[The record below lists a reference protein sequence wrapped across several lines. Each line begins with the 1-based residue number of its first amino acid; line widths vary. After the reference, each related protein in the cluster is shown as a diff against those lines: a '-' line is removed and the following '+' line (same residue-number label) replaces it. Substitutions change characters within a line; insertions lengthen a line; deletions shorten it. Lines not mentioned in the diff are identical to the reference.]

1 MRGEYRCGGWTWSAF
16 DLFRFHTITPKP
28 SHPMSTDSK
37 AEWRAFWN
45 ERYSEPEPAYGM
57 EPNVFF
63 AEQMRGLQAGRILLP
78 AEGQGRNALHAASLG
93 WQVVACDYSEA
104 GRRHALEAAARQGVE
119 ITYDLA
125 DLGDSDSLARII
137 GQGPFDAL
145 GVFYMHLPPREQEP
159 VLLALC
165 EALKPGGRLI
175 LELFSPEQLR
185 YDSGGPRKADM
196 LCDPDA
202 LQALLDPILQH
213 VDIRVELTELHEGPY
228 HEGTASVV
236 RAVGVR

>member
-1 MRGEYRCGGWTWSAF
+1 MA
-16 DLFRFHTITPKP
+16 
-28 SHPMSTDSK
+28 TDSK

-57 EPNVFF
+57 DPNAFF
-63 AEQMRGLQAGRILLP
+63 AEQVRDLLAGRILLP
-78 AEGQGRNALHAASLG
+78 AEGQRRNALHAASLG

-104 GRRHALEAAARQGVE
+104 GRRHALQAAARQGLDL
-119 ITYDLA
+119 TYELA
-125 DLGDSDSLARII
+125 DLGDPDSLARVT

-145 GVFYMHLPPREQEP
+145 GVFYMHLPPREQGP
-159 VLLALC
+159 VLGALC
-165 EALKPGGRLI
+165 GALKPGGRLI

-202 LQALLDPILQH
+202 LRKLLQPLLSQ
-213 VDIRVELTELHEGPY
+213 VDVRVELTELHEGPY
-228 HEGTASVV
+228 HRGTASVV
-236 RAVGVR
+236 RAVGER